1 MTGWLKRENLER
13 THAFMEKHGPKAI
26 IIARFVP
33 VVRTFVPF
41 VCGIGR
47 LTYIRFLVFSLIG
60 ALIWVGLLV
69 PAGYF
74 FGNLDVVKNNLT
86 AVILLIIVISILPGL
101 IEFMRHKLAKSTD

>member
-1 MTGWLKRENLER
+1 MITQA
-13 THAFMEKHGPKAI
+13 HAFMEKHGPKAI

-47 LTYIRFLVFSLIG
+47 LTYGRFLGFSVLG
-60 ALIWVGLLV
+60 AAIWVGLLV

-74 FGNLDVVKNNLT
+74 FGNLPVVKNNLT
-86 AVILLIIVISILPGL
+86 AVILLIVFISLLPG
-101 IEFMRHKLAKSTD
+101 IVEFVRHKRAT